1 MRISDWSSDVC
12 SSYLCRRCSRDEG
25 GPEEG
30 VDRGLG
36 DQAVDDQTITVRR
49 QYELGIATIA
59 AQQERP
65 GLAADRIA
73 TPSVVPQTDRGGSTR
88 RWRARP
94 HEHGKRVVEGEGEQ
108 EGDEPGG
115 A

>member
-36 DQAVDDQTITVRR
+36 DQAVDDQTIPVRR

-65 GLAADRIA
+65 GLAAERIA
-73 TPSVVPQTDRGGSTR
+73 TPAVVPQTDRGAPIRLWS
-88 RWRARP
+88 ARP
-94 HEHGKRVVEGEGEQ
+94 KHDRKIHEN
-108 EGDEPGG
+108 D
-115 A
+115 